1 MMGSQA
7 IAEQA
12 DNLLSIIGDNKAYA
26 AKIKEMKELAQALT
40 AEKDR
45 LAKAQAEANESV
57 TQVSND
63 RAAIEK
69 AAATA
74 QANLKEAQTL
84 REQAQEKFEAAHRL
98 INSKGMQLDQQAAE
112 QIARANALDILAG
125 QIEARAAAV
134 EHKEKELEVREADV
148 LTASKEMKDRLARL
162 KDAVR

>member
-98 INSKGMQLDQQAAE
+98 INRRAATRP
-112 QIARANALDILAG
+112 AGGGADRAG
-125 QIEARAAAV
+125 QRARRPGRPDRGAGSGGRTQ
-134 EHKEKELEVREADV
+134 REGTGGARSDV